1 MKIKNK
7 LLIILILFI
16 GLFLISGNNTFAT
29 VDVPISTGNDNF
41 TFTLPDIP
49 SEYGSNYFVFVGIN
63 SDGKWGAYVCVCN
76 YDDFYYCIQDGSE
89 KYIWL
94 SDAHYS
100 YYFYTLNPYN
110 GNVLITDC
118 SSMSWTY
125 YQKFTAFS
133 GRFSYFTG
141 YGSKD
146 ILNYYDHSEV
156 VFREAGG
163 SSGGNGLQNP
173 YGEYNYSSEDT
184 SGGEYVD
191 SDFEDTSDGG
201 WLSKLTNWLKAPF
214 QKLAQLLAKIFNFFV
229 NFIQRI
235 LAGFFDFFVTV
246 FVPDTDDIIFDDV
259 KETLLNKFPFIDS
272 FRQIQN
278 DFVNAFDNETGCPT
292 FTITLPAF
300 LGGSTVSPIDFRF
313 YNQYRGWINGF
324 IIASSYFLFIR
335 KMYYKIPS
343 MIRGE

>member
-1 MKIKNK
+1 MRTYDNFDYHYIFYTTSNTPGYVYFIFISSTEPVYFYREGYFEQFCAKNDVTINCYHLAIKNNSTV
-7 LLIILILFI
+7 LAFDDLFINVSFSANEIILGRDYRTYNCCYASVNVLDFY
-16 GLFLISGNNTFAT
+16 T
-29 VDVPISTGNDNF
+29 D
-41 TFTLPDIP
+41 
-49 SEYGSNYFVFVGIN
+49 EFVFR
-63 SDGKWGAYVCVCN
+63 W
-76 YDDFYYCIQDGSE
+76 
-89 KYIWL
+89 
-94 SDAHYS
+94 
-100 YYFYTLNPYN
+100 
-110 GNVLITDC
+110 
-118 SSMSWTY
+118 
-125 YQKFTAFS
+125 
-133 GRFSYFTG
+133 
-141 YGSKD
+141 
-146 ILNYYDHSEV
+146 
-156 VFREAGG
+156 AGG

-235 LAGFFDFFVTV
+235 LSGFFDFFVTV

-292 FTITLPAF
+292 FTITLPVF

-313 YNQYRGWINGF
+313 YNQYRSWINGF

-343 MIRGE
+343 MIRGEWLYDIYCYN

>member
-1 MKIKNK
+1 MSVSAQNS
-7 LLIILILFI
+7 IINLYNSYDYHFVNIGYFEGVSVNFILCNEPFT
-16 GLFLISGNNTFAT
+16 FSNNRILSSSETTIVYAYYHDEFSNPVT
-29 VDVPISTGNDNF
+29 HYNGVVYSYDNVVFTDYDIINDSTG
-41 TFTLPDIP
+41 
-49 SEYGSNYFVFVGIN
+49 
-63 SDGKWGAYVCVCN
+63 
-76 YDDFYYCIQDGSE
+76 
-89 KYIWL
+89 
-94 SDAHYS
+94 
-100 YYFYTLNPYN
+100 
-110 GNVLITDC
+110 
-118 SSMSWTY
+118 
-125 YQKFTAFS
+125 
-133 GRFSYFTG
+133 
-141 YGSKD
+141 
-146 ILNYYDHSEV
+146 EV
-156 VFREAGG
+156 VFRQAGG

-235 LAGFFDFFVTV
+235 LSGFFDFFVTV

-292 FTITLPAF
+292 FTITLPVF
-300 LGGSTVSPIDFRF
+300 LGGSTVSLIDFRF
-313 YNQYRGWINGF
+313 YNQYRSWINGF